1 MKYDHL
7 TQSMESGAEE
17 KIGVIRERAARER
30 EEILDKA
37 RSGGERLKQDI
48 LADMRR
54 KVAIETNKQLYRA
67 REAVTV
73 TIAEDHE
80 SALDGIFSQAL
91 GRIGHI
97 RKSPDYL
104 ACFMAML
111 EEVLAGLDGDDI
123 VLHVDPI
130 DLEIC
135 KTIIRDKGPGI
146 TVVADISTSGGLN
159 GSCSD
164 GKILVLNTVEDR
176 LRRARDVMK
185 PELFRELYGD

>member
-17 KIGVIRERAARER
+17 KIGDIRGRAARER

-37 RSGGERLKQDI
+37 RSEGERLKQDI

-54 KVAIETNKQLYRA
+54 KVAIGTNKQLYRA
-67 REAVTV
+67 RETVTV
-73 TIAEDHE
+73 TMAEDHE

-91 GRIGHI
+91 GRIGQV
-97 RKSPDYL
+97 RKSPDYI

-123 VLHVDPI
+123 VLHVDPLDM
-130 DLEIC
+130 DLC
-135 KTIIRDKGPGI
+135 KTVIRDMGPGI
-146 TVVADISTSGGLN
+146 TIVTDIQTAGGLN
-159 GSCSD
+159 GSCSN

-176 LRRARDVMK
+176 LRRAKDVMK
-185 PELFRELYGD
+185 PEIFRELYGD